1 VPEANEPADFQF
13 MANGEVPVNLAVT
26 VSQETGYAVRVIV
39 SGVPKEGE
47 ITGTSV
53 TFFGTPDT
61 DRNVFDKS
69 TGASSVAFL
78 GNPVDCQAGP
88 LTARV
93 STDSWENPGK
103 WTASGAP
110 ELNDPAWKSKTV
122 SVYPE
127 ITGCDA
133 LQFNP
138 SVSLIPDTTQA
149 DEPTGV
155 SVDVHVPQAPDQ
167 FPDVATPELKDAT
180 VTLPEGMSLSPSAA
194 DGLQACSNEEIAL
207 DSGEPSSCPNG
218 SVLGTVKVFTP
229 LLERPLEG
237 QVFLGEPEC
246 DPCSSVDA
254 ADGKQLRIYI
264 EAYGS
269 GVRVKREGR
278 VYANPSTGQ
287 LTTRFEAN
295 PELPFEDLELHFSG
309 GLRAGLATPQACGQ
323 ATTTA
328 DFSAWSSPVTPDAI
342 PTNSFNVD
350 WDGNGG
356 ACPSSMPFT
365 PSFSAGTSNPNAG
378 QFSPFTLTF
387 GREDREQDLAGIQV
401 HMPEGLLG
409 ILSGI
414 ALCSEPQ
421 ASQGAC
427 SEASRI
433 GTMTVAAGPGAH
445 PFYEKGSI
453 YLTESYHGAPFGL
466 SIVVPT
472 IAGPFNLGNV
482 VVRAKIDVDPTTTA
496 LTVTSDPFPQVI
508 DGIPL
513 RLRAANVTIDRPG
526 FIFNPTDCEKLAIA
540 ATVASAQG
548 AQANVS
554 APFAVAGCAGLP
566 FGPKFKVS
574 TSARTSRADGASLDA
589 RLIYPSG
596 AQSNIAHVKVELPK
610 ALPSRLTTL
619 QKACPAATFDANPAA
634 CPSGSIVGVA
644 RAVSPV
650 LPVPLSGPAYFVSHG
665 GEEFPNLIVVLQGYG
680 VRLDLVGDTFINKNG
695 ITSSTFSNVPDVQVD
710 SFELYLP
717 EGPDSALAANGNLCK
732 QKLVMP
738 ATFTAQ
744 DGAQLKQNTK
754 IEVTGCPKTKA
765 KKAKASRRVKARARR
780 ARARRARARRAR
792 ARARAVG
799 AARRADVIARRRN
812 GKGRGK

>member
-1 VPEANEPADFQF
+1 VVPEANEPADFQF
-13 MANGEVPVNLAVT
+13 VVEGAPVNLQVV

-39 SGVPKEGE
+39 AGVPKAAE
-47 ITGTSV
+47 IEGTSV
-53 TFFGTPDT
+53 VFFGTPDT
-61 DRNVFDKS
+61 DHNVFDKN
-69 TGASSVAFL
+69 TGASNVAFL
-78 GNPVDCQAGP
+78 TSPVDCDAGP

-93 STDSWENPGK
+93 STDSWENPGS
-103 WTASGAP
+103 WSASGAP

-122 SVYPE
+122 SVYPD

-138 SVSLIPDTTQA
+138 SITLTPDTTQA

-180 VTLPEGMSLSPSAA
+180 VTLPAGMSLSPSAA
-194 DGLQACSNEEIAL
+194 DGLQACSNQQIGL
-207 DSGEPSSCPNG
+207 DSSEPSNCPNG
-218 SVLGTVKVFTP
+218 SVLGTVKVSTP
-229 LLERPLEG
+229 LLEQPLQG

-246 DPCSSVDA
+246 DPCDSVDA

-269 GVRVKREGR
+269 GVRIKREGR

-287 LTTRFEAN
+287 LTTRFDEN
-295 PELPFEDLELHFSG
+295 PQEPFEDLELHFAG
-309 GLRAGLATPQACGQ
+309 GLRAGLATPQTCGP
-323 ATTTA
+323 AVTTA
-328 DFSAWSSPVTPDAI
+328 DFSAWSSPVTADGI
-342 PTNSFNVD
+342 PTTSFNVD

-356 ACPSSMPFT
+356 ACPQSTPFN

-409 ILSGI
+409 ILKGI
-414 ALCSEPQ
+414 PLCAEPQ
-421 ASQGAC
+421 AAQGMC

-453 YLTESYHGAPFGL
+453 YLTESYGGAPFGL

-472 IAGPFNLGNV
+472 VAGPFNLGLV

-526 FIFNPTDCEKLAIA
+526 FIFNPTDCEKLQIS
-540 ATVASAQG
+540 ATISSAQG
-548 AQANVS
+548 AQANVT

-574 TSARTSRADGASLDA
+574 TSGHTSRADGASLDA
-589 RLIYPSG
+589 KLIFPTG
-596 AQSNIAHVKVELPK
+596 PQSNISHVKVELPK

-619 QKACPAATFDANPAA
+619 QKACPSTTFAANPAA
-634 CPSGSIVGVA
+634 CPSGSIVGIA
-644 RAVSPV
+644 RAVSPL
-650 LPVPLSGPAYFVSHG
+650 LPEALSGPAYFVSHG
-665 GEEFPNLIVVLQGYG
+665 GEAFPNLIVVLQGYG
-680 VRLDLVGDTFINKNG
+680 VRLDLIGATFINKKG
-695 ITSSTFSNVPDVQVD
+695 ITSSTFTNVPDVQVS

-717 EGPDSALAANGNLCK
+717 QGPDSALAANGNLCT

-738 ATFTAQ
+738 STFTAQ
-744 DGAQLKQNTK
+744 DGAVLKQNTK
-754 IEVTGCPKTKA
+754 IEVTDCPKTK
-765 KKAKASRRVKARARR
+765 KKAKASKTGRSAKARKAGN
-780 ARARRARARRAR
+780 AHS
-792 ARARAVG
+792 G
-799 AARRADVIARRRN
+799 H
-812 GKGRGK
+812 GRIQ